1 MMFTNSINGLEVLY
15 ASTWKIIKRNQILNY
30 TKRPIMGN
38 IVFLCKLMSKKN
50 SKINYFFITIYI
62 FKLSHNHFN
71 IYSSNKSPRG
81 SMASSNIFSQMKSLK
96 CGYEAI

>member
-38 IVFLCKLMSKKN
+38 IVFLCKLMSKEKFEN
-50 SKINYFFITIYI
+50 NLFFRNNLYFQSVPQSF
-62 FKLSHNHFN
+62 
-71 IYSSNKSPRG
+71 
-81 SMASSNIFSQMKSLK
+81 
-96 CGYEAI
+96 